1 MIIDRSVLDTE
12 RFLIQSYQLNKVH
25 IVHCNAEE
33 YSAISVM
40 SQFPFSLHIKSF
52 YNPKQMHFL
61 LLRLQCDPFLN
72 HNSIS
77 LSNCA
82 CHKIMFSLDLW
93 LLLWQYLRFFSS
105 EIALQNVFALGC
117 KHYPPK
123 LATSTA
129 HQACQEPNLLEM
141 CLIEQQ

>member
-1 MIIDRSVLDTE
+1 M
-12 RFLIQSYQLNKVH
+12 
-25 IVHCNAEE
+25 HCNAEE

-77 LSNCA
+77 LSSCA

-93 LLLWQYLRFFSS
+93 LLLWQYLGFSKNS
-105 EIALQNVFALGC
+105 FAKCFCSWLQALSSQISHLDGTSGLSRAKFAGNVFNRAAIINCLDG
-117 KHYPPK
+117 HQR
-123 LATSTA
+123 TA
-129 HQACQEPNLLEM
+129 FEDNKSKKS
-141 CLIEQQ
+141 